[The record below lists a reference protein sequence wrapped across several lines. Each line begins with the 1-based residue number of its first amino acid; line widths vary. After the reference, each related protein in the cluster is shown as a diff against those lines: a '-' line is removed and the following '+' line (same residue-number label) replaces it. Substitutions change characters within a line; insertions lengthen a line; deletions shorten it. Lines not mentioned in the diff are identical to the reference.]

1 MGDWDTAPTDMA
13 LDTTAM
19 VLVDTMARGPLMLS
33 LRPRLMPIP
42 TTMVDMDMVLDTTA
56 MDMVLDMAMDMAMA
70 TTDKFPQPYLFPN
83 KLQKDNWVI
92 HQEYSK
98 TDQPPNGF
106 YQFEFHL
113 HECCLFQCR
122 QPGSS
127 RNGEQEMLENQN
139 VMIKQL
145 INRKPHPK

>member
-1 MGDWDTAPTDMA
+1 MGA

-33 LRPRLMPIP
+33 LRPRPMPIP
-42 TTMVDMDMVLDTTA
+42 TTMVDMDMVLDTMA
-56 MDMVLDMAMDMAMA
+56 MDMVMDMAMA
-70 TTDKFPQPYLFPN
+70 ITDKFPQPYLFPN

-113 HECCLFQCR
+113 HE
-122 QPGSS
+122 
-127 RNGEQEMLENQN
+127 
-139 VMIKQL
+139 
-145 INRKPHPK
+145 

>member
-1 MGDWDTAPTDMA
+1 MA

-19 VLVDTMARGPLMLS
+19 VLVDTMARGLLMLS
-33 LRPRLMPIP
+33 LRPRLMLIP
-42 TTMVDMDMVLDTTA
+42 TTMVDMDMVLDTAPMVMA
-56 MDMVLDMAMDMAMA
+56 MDMAMDMAMA

-83 KLQKDNWVI
+83 KLQEDNRVI

-139 VMIKQL
+139 VMINHQMAF
-145 INRKPHPK
+145 INL

>member
-1 MGDWDTAPTDMA
+1 MVLGHTAMDLDTAPTDMA

-19 VLVDTMARGPLMLS
+19 VLVDTMARGLLMLS

-56 MDMVLDMAMDMAMA
+56 MDMVLDTVPMDMAVDMAMDMAMA
-70 TTDKFPQPYLFPN
+70 TTDKFPQPYLLPN
-83 KLQKDNWVI
+83 KLQEDNRVI

-113 HECCLFQCR
+113 HKCCLFSAASLV
-122 QPGSS
+122 PLGMAS
-127 RNGEQEMLENQN
+127 R
-139 VMIKQL
+139 KC
-145 INRKPHPK
+145 

>member
-1 MGDWDTAPTDMA
+1 
-13 LDTTAM
+13 
-19 VLVDTMARGPLMLS
+19 MLS

-56 MDMVLDMAMDMAMA
+56 MVLVDTMARGLLMLSLRPRLMPIPTTMVDMDMVMA

-139 VMIKQL
+139 VMI
-145 INRKPHPK
+145 